1 MILKVLEKKHNRK
14 NFSCGI
20 IELDNYIQRYLNQ
33 DTKRKL
39 TVCYVLEDEK
49 SNVIGYYTL
58 STSSIELND
67 IPAPLKNS
75 LKYNEIPVVILGRLA
90 VDLGSQGNKIG
101 QTLLID
107 ALKRILEISSVIGN
121 HAVIVDPINIAAE
134 KFYSKYGFIK
144 LIDSNRMFLPIKTII
159 ALFET

>member
-1 MILKVLEKKHNRK
+1 
-14 NFSCGI
+14 
-20 IELDNYIQRYLNQ
+20 
-33 DTKRKL
+33 
-39 TVCYVLEDEK
+39 
-49 SNVIGYYTL
+49 